1 MKQNLFNID
10 YNKSANLCSSCYLK
24 CKKKAIDQKL
34 YLKKEIDILLKYDLH
49 LKDLDIGRMIEKI
62 NRLKKNAE
70 N

>member
-1 MKQNLFNID
+1 MSKNL
-10 YNKSANLCSSCYLK
+10 KK
-24 CKKKAIDQKL
+24 CKKKSIEQKL
-34 YLKKEIDILLKYDLH
+34 YLKKEIDILKYDLH

>member
-10 YNKSANLCSSCYLK
+10 YNKSANLYSSCYLK
-24 CKKKAIDQKL
+24 CKKSIDQKL

-62 NRLKKNAE
+62 ISLKKNAE